1 MQAELGQ
8 IESSQESLQWLA
20 GGVMSLGKAW
30 WNRILLSRDPNEVPA
45 PVRAPGIISLLLLL
59 VAVSSLALP
68 GLRQGF
74 MTVYDSWN
82 FSHPNLQ
89 PAQLEKM
96 GRQAETDHDATTLAL
111 VAMRLP
117 GDSQEKNHWADLA
130 VSLDPSL
137 TWIYFQMRNP
147 EQSDQSL
154 NAETSAQIAR
164 LQKWDPDNAV
174 PYLMEADEVFENF
187 QRKSHYK
194 FFGARSAMAA
204 MAIELD
210 KDPVWASAMDKAFR
224 ASRFDDY
231 ENKRFNLNLAIQEKM
246 GTSRPIDLVLSTAA
260 SRWPNLLN
268 LRLYS
273 DWLIHE
279 GTQREAGGD
288 QAGATESYWLLA
300 QFGQRMA
307 IESRYDSIERLIA
320 LPMIAQ
326 SFEKLQSL
334 YDRTGRTE
342 EARYAAFEVANA
354 KAGSKDLRR
363 IFQQFS
369 IARDTASWSGLT
381 IYMTSLL
388 ILIAAAL
395 SCFSLIWLTVG
406 SSGRRDSQ
414 STLYRWFCVS
424 GRFAPA
430 LLLFSVILFYVSY
443 YPYLESFRNVT
454 FQNMESLTFT
464 FGGLYSLPLFLSYGS
479 RGAIYFWSGVSIIGS
494 LVVLIMIA
502 RMSFRWMSTKEAV

>member
-1 MQAELGQ
+1 
-8 IESSQESLQWLA
+8 
-20 GGVMSLGKAW
+20 MSLGKAW

-68 GLRQGF
+68 GMRQGF

-82 FSHPNLQ
+82 FSHSILQ
-89 PAQLEKM
+89 SSQLEKM
-96 GRQAETDHDATTLAL
+96 GRDAEKNHDASILAL

-174 PYLMEADEVFENF
+174 PYLMEADEVFETF
-187 QRKSHYK
+187 QRKSNYK
-194 FFGARSAMAA
+194 VFGARSAMTD
-204 MAIELD
+204 MAIELH
-210 KDPVWASAMDKAFR
+210 KDHDWASAMEKAFR

-231 ENKRFNLNLAIQEKM
+231 QDRRFNLNMAAQKNLGA
-246 GTSRPIDLVLSTAA
+246 GRPMDLILSTSAG
-260 SRWPNLLN
+260 RWPNLLN

-279 GTQREAGGD
+279 GAQREAAGD
-288 QAGATESYWLLA
+288 QGGATESYWQLA

-307 IESRYDSIERLIA
+307 VESSSVSIERLIA
-320 LPMIAQ
+320 QPMVAQ
-326 SFEKLQSL
+326 AFEKLQNL
-334 YDRTGRTE
+334 YERTGRTE
-342 EARYAAFEVANA
+342 EARYAAFEVTNA

-369 IARDTASWSGLT
+369 IARDTAAWSGLT

-395 SCFSLIWLTVG
+395 SCF
-406 SSGRRDSQ
+406 
-414 STLYRWFCVS
+414 
-424 GRFAPA
+424 
-430 LLLFSVILFYVSY
+430 
-443 YPYLESFRNVT
+443 
-454 FQNMESLTFT
+454 
-464 FGGLYSLPLFLSYGS
+464 
-479 RGAIYFWSGVSIIGS
+479 
-494 LVVLIMIA
+494 
-502 RMSFRWMSTKEAV
+502 